1 MKIVVIDGQGGRM
14 GSMLIDKIRKEK
26 IEIDE
31 LTQNLQSTYKKGMEL
46 FKSIKKNR

>member
-1 MKIVVIDGQGGRM
+1 MNIDTD
-14 GSMLIDKIRKEK
+14 SKDKELKVESIRKEK

-31 LTQNLQSTYKKGMEL
+31 STQNLQSTYKKGMEL